1 MVEVGGYIPAL
12 EPNVNMLEAE
22 LDMWQW
28 NFSVEFATVLDWR
41 DLARIR
47 WREMYVLPGLM
58 HTSGGRCVSDSQLWW
73 FDTFVEGCEPREV
86 KEEREDK
93 CIDEE
98 EDIKPTVNKEWLQRP
113 WLDILQAHKGGGVV
127 GGGEGAGLVVQVEE
141 QDWEPTSRGR
151 KIWMPWQMRMLHCCF
166 RPWKTTG
173 RGPTFRVE
181 DQCCCT
187 LGWHQDKEKRH
198 WLPMVFSVMQ

>member
-1 MVEVGGYIPAL
+1 
-12 EPNVNMLEAE
+12 MLEAE

-28 NFSVEFATVLDWR
+28 NFSVDFATVLDWE
-41 DLARIR
+41 DLAKIL

-73 FDTFVEGCEPREV
+73 FDTFVAGCAPREPK
-86 KEEREDK
+86 KENEVEG
-93 CIDEE
+93 IDEE

-181 DQCCCT
+181 GQCCCT